1 MSKTIDERVVEMRFD
16 NDNFERNVKTSM
28 NTLDKFKT
36 SLNFDGASKGLTE
49 INDATKKVNFGPL
62 SDALET
68 VKIKFS
74 ALEVFAT
81 SALWRISN
89 SAMAAGERIVKA
101 LTTDPIKT
109 GFNEYEQK
117 MDAVRVIMASAGE
130 AEGKT
135 LDEVTA
141 KIQELNKY
149 ADDTIYSFA
158 DMTLNIG
165 KFTNAG
171 VKLDDAVLAIKG
183 ISNEAA
189 RSGANANEA
198 SRAMYNFA
206 QALSMGYVQLIDWK
220 SIENA
225 NMATVEFKNTLLETA
240 IATGKVTKTANGMY
254 KTGKDTYNLQQMF
267 KDGLKDQWLTS
278 DILIDTLKKYA
289 DESTEFGQKM
299 FDAAK
304 QVTTVSKLWDTLRE
318 AAQSGWG
325 QTWELMIGN
334 LDEARVL
341 LTNVSNVISDIINK
355 TAEMR
360 NNVLKEWRELGG
372 RSDLIEAFS
381 NLYKSISSLIKPITE
396 AFREIFPRVT
406 GKQLADV
413 SKKFKEFA
421 ASLII
426 SEQTSENI
434 KNTFKGFFKTLNLGL
449 TVIRNV
455 ASALIKFASNFK
467 NLGSYVLAFTGSL
480 GNALGNFADF
490 ITSTGILTNGLTMVV
505 DLLQKII
512 DKVKEFGKEIFSV
525 KKVTDIFS
533 GIFTFLGSLA
543 KSITNTISSVIKTGG
558 LKDGIDIINGG
569 IFGGILLGIKKFISN
584 INQVVDNS
592 KGLMGNVQELLK
604 GVKDTLKAYQ
614 MEINAKTLMEIAKA
628 LALMTISLYALASI
642 DTEKLLKALAG
653 MLALIWELMY
663 ALKKFIS
670 IASAD
675 TFKNV
680 TRSSIALV
688 AIGNAL
694 LLLAVA
700 MKILSTIGIAELAS
714 SLVALALGLNIMVA
728 ALEHITP
735 YKIIRSAAAI
745 NVLANGLILFAV
757 AMKILSTVDWKT
769 IIPSLIAIAGGL
781 AAMVTALN
789 LLQPEKAIGK
799 AFSMILLADAL
810 ILLAT
815 SLKILSTIGWKEM
828 GVSLGAMAA
837 AMFIL
842 VTAMNAM
849 NPYKAVQ
856 SAFSMILL
864 STSLIILAKALKKL
878 AEMNWGDI
886 KRSLTTLFGAMTI
899 LVLAMKLMSGSMV
912 SAVSFLVIASSLI
925 VLAEAIKIFGS
936 MNPKTISNGLI
947 AIAKSF
953 ILLGVAGTVLGALSP
968 FLLLAAAAMGLFGL
982 AAIALGKGLVII
994 SAGILAFSGAI
1005 SGSVDI
1011 IIASL
1016 SGIILGLANMVPE
1029 LIDAF
1034 GNMIKAFLNVI
1045 IETIPLIVHTIVKV
1059 GYEILKE
1066 LETYAPQILDTLI
1079 SLFIKVIDALAKRM
1093 PELMNSMLNLAGAF
1107 IQSFMDAIGRL
1118 NPDTIA
1124 KGIECIKGLVIIL
1137 GAMAALKLLAPAAAI
1152 GIIEFGALVSEL
1164 AIILALVGQL
1174 TKIPGLEDSVNKA
1187 GDLLLLLG
1195 EVIGKFVAGLVKGT
1209 TSTLP
1214 EIGKTLT
1221 EFMGNVSGFVTGVK
1235 NVDDS
1240 VLSGTTILSKSI
1252 LELTKSNFISS
1263 IADFIT
1269 KGKMFGELGSNL
1281 SEFMKNAEEF
1291 IKGVNALKPD
1301 SLKNFEEFTKS
1312 IIAISVSGFFNKIT
1326 IWTKGKSTLETLGE
1340 QLPKFGESLKSFSD
1354 SIDGLKVDNVQKA
1367 IDITYKLVDITTLL
1381 SEFKGKDLENKGWGF
1396 GSAIGHLA
1404 EGISYFSTKINEC
1417 GLDEGKITAA
1427 CKSIKTLSKTVTDLS
1442 DFKGNKLENTGWGF
1456 GSAIGHL
1463 AEGISYFSTKINEC
1477 KFDESKVTSACK
1489 AIKELAN
1496 TCSDL
1501 SNFKGKNLEN
1511 QGWGFG
1517 SSIGHLAE
1525 GISYFSAKINESGF
1539 DEGKVISAC
1548 NAIKELA
1555 NTCSDLSDFKGKNL
1569 ENQGWGF
1576 GSAIGHLA
1584 EGISYFSAKI
1594 NESKLDESKVT
1605 AACNAIKELANT
1617 CSDLSDFKGK
1627 DLENEGWGFGSAIG
1641 HLANGISYFS
1651 AKINESKLDEGK
1663 VTSACNA
1670 IKEIS
1675 NIMSDLPDIDGSDL
1689 ENKGWGVGSAIGHL
1703 ANGISYFAAKIN
1715 ECKLDEGKV
1724 TAASNAIKSITE
1736 VFNNLPDISGGN
1748 LENRG
1753 WGVGSTIGHLANG
1766 ISYFSAKINE
1776 CKLDEG
1782 KITSAVNSIKT
1793 LSEIIPSL
1801 SDIKGGDLENKG
1813 WGFGSLIGHLAN
1825 GISYFSAKINDCGLD
1840 EGKIT
1845 SACNSIKTLSEVIP
1859 NISNVKGGDLE
1870 NKGWGFGSLI
1880 GHLANGISYFSAKI
1894 NECKLNENL
1903 ITAACNSIKTL
1914 SETIPNISDIKGGD
1928 LENKGWGF
1936 GSAIGHLANG
1946 ISYFSAKVNEC
1957 NLNENLITA
1966 ACNSIKSLS
1975 ETISAL
1981 PDIDGVTLENKGW
1994 GFGSAIGHLAEGIG
2008 YFSAKINGNNLDEGK
2023 MNVACNSIKSLSE
2036 VMSSLPD
2043 MDGSTLEN
2051 KGWGFGSA
2059 IGHLGNAISAFI
2071 NGIGNV
2077 DITNM
2082 EAYIGYIQKFADIAL
2097 NISDDAGTKLT
2108 NFAGGISVFA
2118 TNFVSFFNSL
2128 TEIGLETIEEGIGK
2142 VNELIAM
2149 ASSIAEINV
2158 EQISTFS
2165 NSLVQ
2170 VANDGVT
2177 GFCTA
2182 FEGSVPRERAKQAVV
2197 KMLISALTGA
2207 MAMKPRIITEFN
2219 AIAEGSIAALRSY
2232 YQSFFDA
2239 GKYLSQGFADG
2250 ITANSGAAIA
2260 AAAEMG
2266 RKAAEALRNA
2276 TDEHSPSKITE
2287 EIGNY
2292 FGEGLVIGIRD
2303 YFGKVYNTAFNV
2315 GDMAKEGLSNAIAK
2329 ISQMVEDGIDTSP
2342 TIRPVLDLSEV
2353 EQGASYLNSMLGTNS
2368 VGLREN
2374 INSIANGF
2382 NSRIQNG
2389 SGLDLLNAINKLETT
2404 VRGSNGNTLNIYTQE
2419 LDSEKLDQIVRHVN
2433 KELGVIF

>member
-74 ALEVFAT
+74 ALEVFAA

-89 SAMAAGERIVKA
+89 AALSAGKRIVEA
-101 LTTDPIKT
+101 LTIDPIRT

-117 MDAVRVIMASAGE
+117 MDSVRVIMASTGE
-130 AEGKT
+130 D
-135 LDEVTA
+135 LDTVNK

-149 ADDTIYSFA
+149 ADDTIYSFS
-158 DMTLNIG
+158 DMTMNIG

-278 DILIDTLKKYA
+278 EILIDTLKKYA

-299 FDAAK
+299 YDAAT

-325 QTWELMIGN
+325 QTWELLIGD
-334 LDEARVL
+334 LSEARVL

-406 GKQLADV
+406 GKQLADI
-413 SKKFKEFA
+413 SKKFKEFT

-512 DKVKEFGKEIFSV
+512 DKVKEFGREIFSV

-533 GIFTFLGSLA
+533 GIFAFLGSLA
-543 KSITNTISSVIKTGG
+543 KSITNTISSLIKTGG

-592 KGLMGNVQELLK
+592 KGLMANVQGILT

-653 MLALIWELMY
+653 MLALIWELMF

-680 TRSSIALV
+680 TRSSIALI

-745 NVLANGLILFAV
+745 NVLANSLILFAV

-828 GVSLGAMAA
+828 GISLGAMAA

-864 STSLIILAKALKKL
+864 TTSLNILARALKKL

-886 KRSLTTLFGAMTI
+886 KRSLITLLGAMTI
-899 LVLAMKLMSGSMV
+899 LVLAMKLMSGNIV
-912 SAVSFLVIASSLI
+912 SAVSFLVIASALI

-936 MNPKTISNGLI
+936 ISPKTVSNGLL

-968 FLLLAAAAMGLFGL
+968 LLLLAAAAMGLFGL
-982 AAIALGKGLVII
+982 AAIALGKGLVMI

-1011 IIASL
+1011 IIASI

-1029 LIDAF
+1029 LIDVF
-1034 GNMIKAFLNVI
+1034 WHFINSFLTVI
-1045 IETIPLIVHTIVKV
+1045 LETIPLIVHTIVKV
-1059 GYEILKE
+1059 GYEIFKE

-1079 SLFIKVIDALAKRM
+1079 SLFVKVIDALAKRM

-1137 GAMAALKLLAPAAAI
+1137 GAMAALKFLAPAAAI
-1152 GIIEFGALVSEL
+1152 GIIEFGALVAEL
-1164 AIILALVGQL
+1164 AIVLALVAQL
-1174 TKIPGLEDSVNKA
+1174 TKIPGLEDSINKA

-1195 EVIGKFVAGLVKGT
+1195 EAIGKFVAGLAKGV

-1281 SEFMKNAEEF
+1281 SSFMKNAEDF
-1291 IKGVNALKPD
+1291 IKGVNALKPG

-1312 IIAISVSGFFNKIT
+1312 IMAVSVSGFFNKIT
-1326 IWTKGKSTLETLGE
+1326 AWTNGKSALETLGK
-1340 QLPKFGESLKSFSD
+1340 QLPDFGKSLKSFSD
-1354 SIDGLKVDNVQKA
+1354 SIDGLKTDNMQKA
-1367 IDITYKLVDITTLL
+1367 VNIIYKLADITTLL
-1381 SEFKGKDLENKGWGF
+1381 SDFKAQDIKDKGWGF

-1404 EGISYFSTKINEC
+1404 EGISYFSAKVNEC

-1427 CKSIKTLSKTVTDLS
+1427 CNSIKILSKTVTDLS
-1442 DFKGNKLENTGWGF
+1442 DFKGERVKDT
-1456 GSAIGHL
+1456 
-1463 AEGISYFSTKINEC
+1463 
-1477 KFDESKVTSACK
+1477 
-1489 AIKELAN
+1489 
-1496 TCSDL
+1496 
-1501 SNFKGKNLEN
+1501 
-1511 QGWGFG
+1511 
-1517 SSIGHLAE
+1517 
-1525 GISYFSAKINESGF
+1525 
-1539 DEGKVISAC
+1539 
-1548 NAIKELA
+1548 
-1555 NTCSDLSDFKGKNL
+1555 
-1569 ENQGWGF
+1569 GWGF

-1594 NESKLDESKVT
+1594 NECGFDEEKIT
-1605 AACNAIKELANT
+1605 AACNSIKELSNT
-1617 CSDLSDFKGK
+1617 ISDLSDFKGK
-1627 DLENEGWGFGSAIG
+1627 DIKDDGWGFGSAIG

-1651 AKINESKLDEGK
+1651 AKINECGFSESK

-1670 IKEIS
+1670 IKELSSTI
-1675 NIMSDLPDIDGSDL
+1675 SDLSDFKGSELKDT
-1689 ENKGWGVGSAIGHL
+1689 GWGFGSAIGHL
-1703 ANGISYFAAKIN
+1703 AEGISYFSAKIN
-1715 ECKLDEGKV
+1715 ECGFDEAKAISV
-1724 TAASNAIKSITE
+1724 CNAIKELSS
-1736 VFNNLPDISGGN
+1736 VVSNLPDITGEDI
-1748 LENRG
+1748 ENKG
-1753 WGVGSTIGHLANG
+1753 WGLGSTIGHLANG
-1766 ISYFSAKINE
+1766 ISYFTSKVKEFNF
-1776 CKLDEG
+1776 DET
-1782 KITSAVNSIKT
+1782 KVKDISTFANSI
-1793 LSEIIPSL
+1793 SEVVKNLP
-1801 SDIKGGDLENKG
+1801 DIAGGDIENKG
-1813 WGFGSLIGHLAN
+1813 WGLGSTIGHLAN
-1825 GISYFSAKINDCGLD
+1825 A
-1840 EGKIT
+1840 
-1845 SACNSIKTLSEVIP
+1845 
-1859 NISNVKGGDLE
+1859 
-1870 NKGWGFGSLI
+1870 
-1880 GHLANGISYFSAKI
+1880 ISYFSAKI
-1894 NECKLNENL
+1894 NESNL
-1903 ITAACNSIKTL
+1903 DEAKVTAACNSIKIL
-1914 SETIPNISDIKGGD
+1914 SETIPVISKIKAEDIKDKGWGFGSFIGHLAEGIGYFSAKINGNNLDESTINLACNAIKSLSEVIPVVSKIEGSDIKD
-1928 LENKGWGF
+1928 KGWGF
-1936 GSAIGHLANG
+1936 GSAIGHLGEG
-1946 ISYFSAKVNEC
+1946 IGYFSAKINGNKLDEAT
-1957 NLNENLITA
+1957 ITV
-1966 ACNSIKSLS
+1966 ACNAIKSLS
-1975 ETISAL
+1975 DIMSAL
-1981 PDIDGVTLENKGW
+1981 PDTDGGALEDKGW
-1994 GFGSAIGHLAEGIG
+1994 GLGSAIGHLAEGIG

-2023 MNVACNSIKSLSE
+2023 MNTACNTIKSLSE

-2082 EAYIGYIQKFADIAL
+2082 EAYIGYIQQFASIAS

-2118 TNFVSFFNSL
+2118 TNFASFFNSL

-2170 VANDGVT
+2170 VANEGVN
-2177 GFCTA
+2177 GFCNA
-2182 FEGSVPRERAKQAVV
+2182 FEGSVPKERAKQAVV
-2197 KMLISALTGA
+2197 KMLISALAGA
-2207 MAMKPRIITEFN
+2207 ITMKPKIITEFN
-2219 AIAEGSIAALRSY
+2219 TIAEGSIAALRSY

-2239 GKYLSQGFADG
+2239 GKYLYQGFADG

-2266 RKAAEALRNA
+2266 RRAAEALRNA

-2303 YFGKVYNTAFNV
+2303 YFGKVYNTAFNA
-2315 GDMAKEGLSNAIAK
+2315 GDIAKEGLSNAIAK

-2374 INSIANGF
+2374 INSISNGF

-2389 SGLDLLNAINKLETT
+2389 SGLDLLNAINKLEAT